1 MTASPHARIA
11 ELGLVLP
18 PVGKPA
24 GAYKPC
30 LVVDRMVYVSGHLP
44 LQADGSMLT
53 PARPRPG

>member
-24 GAYKPC
+24 GAYSGSLTL
-30 LVVDRMVYVSGHLP
+30 LV
-44 LQADGSMLT
+44 T
-53 PARPRPG
+53 PT